1 MINHVLDCI
10 LPMLAFS
17 RFYDSIFLSR
27 FGFRGTPAVLL
38 TAHPK
43 LGDRHVRLTYLTDWI
58 ERKLKDEFKV
68 FFFALFVHFNNKRS
82 RKRLFKNCQNLM
94 GASTEAVFF

>member
-1 MINHVLDCI
+1 MC
-10 LPMLAFS
+10 
-17 RFYDSIFLSR
+17 SIFENLNSILELCCDLFNR

-68 FFFALFVHFNNKRS
+68 RRFKEHFC
-82 RKRLFKNCQNLM
+82 FIYPI
-94 GASTEAVFF
+94 